1 MAASDEAQ
9 AAALSLRPGSRWLL
23 RLYSLDAHFFW
34 AFLRS
39 VNWREAGAVME
50 VAEQG
55 WGFVC
60 VGADFDCDLCC
71 EHEHHLGEGYVDAQS
86 TDFRKSF
93 DSEGRIF

>member
-1 MAASDEAQ
+1 MERRFKRKI
-9 AAALSLRPGSRWLL
+9 LSR
-23 RLYSLDAHFFW
+23 

-39 VNWREAGAVME
+39 VNWREARAVME

-93 DSEGRIF
+93 DSEGDGILNYLLTHIILGFDL

>member
-1 MAASDEAQ
+1 MERTFKRKI
-9 AAALSLRPGSRWLL
+9 LSR
-23 RLYSLDAHFFW
+23 

-86 TDFRKSF
+86 TDFWKSF
-93 DSEGRIF
+93 DSEGDGILNYQLTHIILEFDL